1 MARAAVLIALVLGSW
16 AIPVASLQTDRQPEA
31 LTRLRE
37 ALGGESALS
46 AVRTI
51 RARGTTDRK
60 PYKDHVEIKTELPGR
75 FFRTVR
81 YVNVPALSRRT
92 ATESA
97 LREPGLRS
105 AEVLDPIGGEEPGVT
120 MGGFD
125 GLTPL
130 PSNSRYENALPPD
143 LSPLRLSGLYV
154 RFVEFVL
161 PLLGNTSSVYPVS
174 TSSDGNSI
182 VFRGNGPRWWQ
193 IDLDPATD
201 LPMRMSWTTTVLAGA
216 TVSKVARPAPQPTYW
231 QVNFS
236 EFKTVGSLRWPHRLV
251 RSRNG
256 AVDEDLTIDRY
267 ELNVKLK
274 FPK

>member
-1 MARAAVLIALVLGSW
+1 MSRAAVLIALGLGTW
-16 AIPVASLQTDRQPEA
+16 AIPVPSSQPDA

-37 ALGGESALS
+37 ALGGEGAIS
-46 AVRTI
+46 AVQTI

-81 YVNVPALSRRT
+81 YVTPAELDR
-92 ATESA
+92 
-97 LREPGLRS
+97 RS
-105 AEVLDPIGGEEPGVT
+105 ASDSAVFAADNRSTGQVLDSFGENPGIT

-125 GLTPL
+125 GLTAI
-130 PSNSRYENALPPD
+130 PSNRRYEDSLPPD

-174 TSSDGNSI
+174 SSSDNNSI
-182 VFRGNGPRWWQ
+182 VFRGSGPRWWQ
-193 IDLDPATD
+193 LDLEPATN
-201 LPMRMSWTTTVLAGA
+201 LPMRLSWTTIVPPPGA
-216 TVSKVARPAPQPTYW
+216 TVPKGARPAPPLNYW
-231 QVNFS
+231 QVDFS
-236 EFKTVGSLRWPHRLV
+236 EFKAVGGLRWPHRLV
-251 RSRNG
+251 KSRNG
-256 AVDEDLTIDRY
+256 TIDENLSIERY